1 MQSPPAPCP
10 AGQIP
15 DATGIAAFSAAY
27 EAARAVFV
35 CIARSGQ
42 RWTVKA
48 DTFTTPT
55 HVVDEV
61 VAAAIREAAVRR
73 QRGTIGGSQGR
84 GEHALTFGL
93 DARDRQGTEA
103 GPRRGRSA
111 GHCREAGTAR
121 GCGRIPISLFSGGC
135 ASTSAA
141 WPQSGEHAEPVP
153 LGRCRTPRDGAKWR
167 GWPNDRDGAP
177 QVTHPEGEHGT

>member
-1 MQSPPAPCP
+1 MSVMQSPPAPCP

-61 VAAAIREAAVRR
+61 VAAAIREA
-73 QRGTIGGSQGR
+73 
-84 GEHALTFGL
+84 
-93 DARDRQGTEA
+93 
-103 GPRRGRSA
+103 PSA
-111 GHCREAGTAR
+111 G
-121 GCGRIPISLFSGGC
+121 
-135 ASTSAA
+135 SAA
-141 WPQSGEHAEPVP
+141 PSAEAKDGENT
-153 LGRCRTPRDGAKWR
+153 L
-167 GWPNDRDGAP
+167 
-177 QVTHPEGEHGT
+177 